1 MIMQSS
7 VKSTVS
13 TPTSKAPA
21 FRRSRLAAAI
31 GMAGMMLVAGMSGSV
46 LAAKGGTPGKPTNGG
61 GGGAPDLGD
70 LIVLHRD
77 AWTMPPL
84 FTWLQQH
91 GNVADAEMHRVFNC
105 GIGMVVIVA
114 KENADAAIAQLKA
127 AGETVS
133 RIGEIRERQGAEA
146 QTIVV

>member
-1 MIMQSS
+1 
-7 VKSTVS
+7 
-13 TPTSKAPA
+13 
-21 FRRSRLAAAI
+21 
-31 GMAGMMLVAGMSGSV
+31 MAHI
-46 LAAKGGTPGKPTNGG
+46 TGG
-61 GGGAPDLGD
+61 GLVENVPRVLRDNLTA
-70 LIVLHRD
+70 VLHRD

-105 GIGMVVIVA
+105 GIGMVVVVA

-127 AGETVS
+127 AGEIVS
-133 RIGEIRERQGAEA
+133 RIGEIRERQGQEA